1 MDSESRGSESSEE
14 KQTGNGSSGGS
25 GSGKRQRTSFT
36 AGQVATLQEEFR
48 RNPNPSPE
56 DLERIAD
63 LTGHTRKVVMVSSR
77 GGGGVEKF
85 QSVEGYYDRESLKVD
100 RYKRFKN
107 TFLKT

>member
-77 GGGGVEKF
+77 GGG
-85 QSVEGYYDRESLKVD
+85 REVPIGGGIL
-100 RYKRFKN
+100 
-107 TFLKT
+107 